1 MWSLLLLLMGVCLRM
16 NQRLNLVSPLLSPQ
30 FFLKSTTWQ
39 VHNLAPLTPKLVPST
54 PLPGPSGVR
63 RKRDCKTYMSTYRQN
78 LSRQKK
84 SAIKSRDRQPKKSSE
99 ASPVN
104 FNITGKRSGR
114 SKPPLPASPSGFAN
128 YVTGLVDSATPQKRA
143 ALSAK
148 QVFPAKRRKSSASI
162 LRGRV
167 EGLCKKTGS
176 CSKNSFVLRNAINSI

>member
-1 MWSLLLLLMGVCLRM
+1 MKEKKLLHLILSLLLLLMGVCLRM

-30 FFLKSTTWQ
+30 SVSL
-39 VHNLAPLTPKLVPST
+39 VHNLAPPTPRVVPST
-54 PLPGPSGVR
+54 PQPGPSRVW
-63 RKRDCKTYMSTYRQN
+63 RKQDRKTYMSSYRQN

-84 SAIKSRDRQPKKSSE
+84 SAIKSRDRQQKKSSE

-114 SKPPLPASPSGFAN
+114 SKALLPARPSGFAN

-148 QVFPAKRRKSSASI
+148 QVFPAKRRKASASI
-162 LRGRV
+162 LRGV
-167 EGLCKKTGS
+167 ESL
-176 CSKNSFVLRNAINSI
+176 